1 MADTIEKP
9 TDDKAIRRS
18 ERRLSI
24 YLNDHLAGLTLGI
37 ELAKRASSENQGT
50 PLGDWLDEVRRELE
64 DDRLILERLMGQLGI
79 RRNRIKICSAWVA
92 EKIGRLKLNGQLTG
106 HSPLS
111 PLVELEGL
119 SLGVSGVLGM
129 WKALQQNLGDSL
141 DGIDPDELARRG
153 ERQAEQLELYRLDA
167 AAKALPSGVDS

>member
-1 MADTIEKP
+1 MADTIERP
-9 TDDKAIRRS
+9 ADDKAIRRS

-24 YLNDHLAGLTLGI
+24 YLNDHLAGLTLSV
-37 ELAKRASSENQGT
+37 ELAKRASSEHERT
-50 PLGDWLDEVRRELE
+50 PLGDWLEEVRRELE
-64 DDRLILERLMGQLGI
+64 EDRVILERLMGQLGI
-79 RRNRIKICSAWVA
+79 RRNRIKISSAWVA

-119 SLGVSGVLGM
+119 SLGVRGVLGM

-153 ERQAEQLELYRLDA
+153 ERQAEQLEFYRLDA
-167 AAKALPSGVDS
+167 ADKALPSGLDS